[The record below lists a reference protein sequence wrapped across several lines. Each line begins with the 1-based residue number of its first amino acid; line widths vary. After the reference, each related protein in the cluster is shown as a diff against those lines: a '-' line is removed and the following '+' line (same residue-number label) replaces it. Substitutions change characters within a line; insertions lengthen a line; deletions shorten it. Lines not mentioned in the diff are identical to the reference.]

1 MISVQPPGSAVTS
14 RVLAASKMYVLV
26 SLSAVF
32 VLNAAGSPVLTFSAF
47 STTAVTAPAFP
58 RTPQIVI
65 LSDRSRLFNVSPVSI
80 NSLPETTSS
89 PSSFT
94 RLRARSF
101 AESPSGRFPVVFTTF
116 FLLSESSADLSCE
129 SSPVSSTCFNCTASA
144 KNTFAPTAPAAPA
157 ALSQTTALSSAFKS
171 PFASSSAHMPFP

>member
-1 MISVQPPGSAVTS
+1 MQPPGSAVTS
-14 RVLAASKMYVLV
+14 RVLAASKMYVLI

-32 VLNAAGSPVLTFSAF
+32 VLNAAGSPVLTFS
-47 STTAVTAPAFP
+47 TVTVTAPAFP

-65 LSDRSRLFNVSPVSI
+65 LSDRSRLFNVSPVSTS
-80 NSLPETTSS
+80 SLPEIASA

-144 KNTFAPTAPAAPA
+144 KNTFAPMAPAAPA